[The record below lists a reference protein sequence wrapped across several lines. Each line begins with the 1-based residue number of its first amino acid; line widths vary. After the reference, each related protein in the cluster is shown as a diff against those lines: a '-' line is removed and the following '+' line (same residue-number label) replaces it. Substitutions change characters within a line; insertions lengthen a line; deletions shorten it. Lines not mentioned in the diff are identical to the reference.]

1 MSLIGRSAREFRVG
15 SGGTVQNEFQGRR
28 RALLIGVTA
37 TPALADDPELHAMY
51 GELTCAERDVEAV
64 AEALEKSEYEVT
76 RHHAGRVREIDL
88 VKSGIQ
94 RALRQFFTSCEP
106 GDTAFVYLSGHGV
119 TIGDDDFLLAADAQ
133 PGEPLSDGSPALMQ
147 SSLLPANPVGLQ
159 LGFRPQG
166 VTTVIC
172 LDACRETEPPQRGD
186 EDQTGAWV
194 GAQDAAWLY
203 SCGDGQ
209 RSYADQEHGSW
220 FGRALAHALAPE
232 TPPTTF
238 GEIMR
243 YTEHEMR
250 RLAGDEPVEPPTVR
264 HLAPFRQPVDTL
276 ELCKGYKEPLPW
288 AEMVT
293 KSALWEHTSGSEAV
307 QARVKAGLAELAE
320 QVGRNVRSAGAHQ
333 DDPWSD
339 ARSTYPARFER
350 QLVGLVKRAQHSA
363 PQALLSPAETA
374 VLLAAPLV
382 YEDITAV
389 ALEDLRQ
396 VLDRER
402 PADVEPEPHAE
413 LVFAAVEDVRRAHKQ
428 VQGTLETLRGR
439 GLVTEAKAAE
449 HWLRHRFIAD
459 WDALWERTGDYPSVD
474 VLLCRLARVIA
485 DSAEE
490 VPLGG
495 PSEQSLQRIDG
506 QLRQVL
512 GHVTVE
518 PGDRPRVNDFEND
531 TWNTFAPVLGGRWR
545 AQELAQLLWTAG
557 LLSADPRRMSSVLI
571 DHLGAHEPLAA
582 HTVVGALSEEFELA
596 AVGELSAGGYRLDV
610 RFPCPHPALH
620 AAVEELAAR
629 ADASVSA
636 IRERWLAQ
644 RSSMPSLLRGLP
656 ERVTARQ
663 LVPEPGQ
670 YTAPLERFRLAEDE
684 IRPLLMG
691 AQLYGDRMLAVR
703 ELYQNAL
710 DACRLRD
717 MRDQYGRRQ
726 GEAAEKWTGRITF
739 TQGWDEEG
747 RLYIECEDNGTGMS
761 RAKLTSMF
769 ARAGKRYEQDPEF
782 MQERREWRRAGLTPV
797 ALNSRFG
804 IGAFSYFM
812 LAEEVVVTTAPVD
825 RHGLRESL
833 DQASRAEI
841 QSGSGLLRITPGK
854 GAPSDG
860 GTRVRLYLALGEDE
874 QPPSLVETLQ
884 SVLWVSD
891 YTVRAVEY
899 ARDDPEREVR
909 GRTWAPGRLQAV
921 ARWRGP
927 AAHAEGSDVWLVQ
940 GPGQLLLDGVVISDA
955 PSVFGYVVNL
965 RERHRP
971 VPSVDRNNLLSYDED
986 MVLEELRAT
995 VSEAA
1000 AQWSEV
1006 SLRWLWELARTRPP
1020 LAVALLDALPKDVTA
1035 ILEPLESDVRLLRE
1049 RLPLRSTGCLPI
1061 DATIVSRGNTAS
1073 RQNLDR
1079 SLFRRWRMT
1088 RLEHAPVLKQGFSP
1102 AGYPEPASLDALI
1115 FHETSSPRGGW
1126 ASALTAA
1133 AWAGVPLRDTVKA
1146 LRRYAIAGVHVPAVP
1161 DIRSRL
1167 SVRISPAA
1175 ADLYAAYTA
1184 RPTRGRATHAP
1195 MVVISSEHQL
1205 SLGECV
1211 TLLCRLRALDVDL
1224 PPAPELDEALAR
1236 ERFTRAE
1243 AQVLAADT
1251 TTGPLSTPRWYPGET
1266 SITHLRKR
1274 VSLIGAGASAAGEL
1288 LGRLRHMAPLGFT
1301 VLGAPGTP
1309 LTEHDALTSAER
1321 LLLRVDPSHGNPW
1334 QEGVVSLRQLVAASE
1349 GVTVSLGEAARILN
1363 EASRYTGIRAPD
1375 VPVEALGW
1383 TPPSWVARAMRYWR
1397 KQTQVFGPW
1406 ELVNSF
1412 LDGRT
1417 LDSRG
1422 TDEFRETVKVLAACG
1437 LLASDPSWDQEALIR
1452 QAAAPQVGSAS
1463 TAFSESLLDAR
1474 PVPVSYC
1481 LELAGL
1487 GETLGTV
1494 LDWLE
1499 AESENLPLDLPQL
1512 SSEAR
1517 SVRVT
1522 ALDSYLL
1529 PAKDSEPEA
1538 SDTRASSTI
1547 RRLLRHADR
1556 LGTPLSSSI
1565 GRLTTLTAIG
1575 VPPLPGEVTGP
1586 DADALADFRPD
1597 RFDLVAFNS
1606 DLLGPG
1612 TLGPLELVLLAG
1624 RFGRTLKATYD
1635 RYVPFRCLGLDVTV
1649 REPTP
1654 QEAEIIPHWAD
1665 VIVLTEQLTGRAP
1678 AVSGTVTPD
1687 HVTLC
1692 SEETDLTEAEVRER
1706 LGRYAALFG
1715 LRVPNQEQES
1725 ERVS

>member
-1 MSLIGRSAREFRVG
+1 MAQG
-15 SGGTVQNEFQGRR
+15 EFQGRR

-37 TPALADDPELHAMY
+37 TPALADDPELDAMY
-51 GELTCAERDVEAV
+51 GALTCAERDVETV
-64 AEALEKSEYEVT
+64 AEALEKSGYEAT
-76 RHHAGRVREIDL
+76 RHHAGRVPEIKL

-94 RALRQFFTSCEP
+94 RALRAFFASCEP

-133 PGEPLSDGSPALMQ
+133 PGEPLPDGSPALMQ

-159 LGFRPQG
+159 LAFRPQG

-186 EDQTGAWV
+186 EDQAGAWV
-194 GAQDAAWLY
+194 GAPDAVWLY

-220 FGRALAHALAPE
+220 FGRALAQALLPE

-250 RLAGDEPVEPPTVR
+250 RLAGDEPVDPPTVR

-293 KSALWEHTSGSEAV
+293 KSALWEHTSGSETV
-307 QARVKAGLAELAE
+307 HARVKAGLAELAE
-320 QVGRNVRSAGAHQ
+320 RVGRNVRSAGAHQ
-333 DDPWSD
+333 DDPWWD
-339 ARSTYPARFER
+339 AQSTYPARFER
-350 QLVGLVKRAQHSA
+350 QLVGLVRRAHHSA

-402 PADVEPEPHAE
+402 PADIGPEPHAR
-413 LVFAAVEDVRRAHKQ
+413 LVRAAVEDVRRAHKQ
-428 VQGTLETLRGR
+428 VQSTLETLRGR
-439 GLVTEAKAAE
+439 GLVTEARAAE

-459 WDALWERTGDYPSVD
+459 WDPLWERTGDYPSVD

-485 DSAEE
+485 DSAEDL
-490 VPLGG
+490 PLGG
-495 PSEQSLQRIDG
+495 QSEQALQRIDG

-518 PGDRPRVNDFEND
+518 PGDRPRVNDSENE

-557 LLSADPRRMSSVLI
+557 LLSADPRRMSSVLV

-582 HTVVGALSEEFELA
+582 HTVVSALSEEFDLA
-596 AVGELSAGGYRLDV
+596 AVGELSAGGYWLDV

-636 IRERWLAQ
+636 IRERWLGQ
-644 RSSMPSLLRGLP
+644 RSSLPSLLRGLP

-691 AQLYGDRMLAVR
+691 AQLYGDKMLAVR

-726 GEAAEKWTGRITF
+726 GEAAGEWTGRVTF

-804 IGAFSYFM
+804 IGVFSYFM

-833 DQASRAEI
+833 DRASRVEI

-854 GAPSDG
+854 GAPADG
-860 GTRVRLYLALGEDE
+860 GTRVRLYLALAEDE

-891 YTVRAVEY
+891 YAVRAVEY
-899 ARDDPEREVR
+899 AREDPKREVR
-909 GRTWAPGRLQAV
+909 SREWEPGKLQAV
-921 ARWRGP
+921 GRWRCP
-927 AAHAEGSDVWLVQ
+927 AAHVAGTDVWLVQ
-940 GPGQLLLDGVVISDA
+940 GKGQLLLDGVVVSDA
-955 PSVFGYVVNL
+955 PAVFGYVANL

-971 VPSVDRNNLLSYDED
+971 VPSVDRNNLLSYEEE
-986 MVLEELRAT
+986 MVLDELRAA
-995 VSEAA
+995 VPEAA
-1000 AQWSEV
+1000 VQWSDV
-1006 SLRWLWELARTRPP
+1006 SLRWLWSLAGSCPP
-1020 LAVALLDALPKDVTA
+1020 LAVALLNGLRRDVTA
-1035 ILEPLESDVRLLRE
+1035 VLEPWQTDLRLLRE
-1049 RLPLRSTGCLPI
+1049 RLPLRSVGCLPL
-1061 DATIVSRGNTAS
+1061 DATIMSSRTARLRS
-1073 RQNLDR
+1073 TH
-1079 SLFRRWRMT
+1079 SLFQRWRKT
-1088 RLEHAPVLKQGFSP
+1088 LLEHAPRPDQDSSP
-1102 AGYPEPASLDALI
+1102 AGYPEAIGLDALI
-1115 FHETSSPRGGW
+1115 FHEAASEEGGW
-1126 ASALTAA
+1126 GSALSAA
-1133 AWAGVPLRDTVKA
+1133 AWAEVPVRTAVKA
-1146 LRRYAIAGVHVPAVP
+1146 LRRYAITGADVPAVT
-1161 DIRSRL
+1161 DIRSQL
-1167 SVRISPAA
+1167 SVKVTPAA
-1175 ADLYAAYTA
+1175 ARLHAAYLS
-1184 RPTRGRATHAP
+1184 RPTQVRHPPALHAP
-1195 MVVISSEHQL
+1195 MLLVSAEYHL

-1211 TLLCRLRALDVDL
+1211 SLLRQLHALGIDL
-1224 PPAPELDEALAR
+1224 PPVPELDETLVR
-1236 ERFTRAE
+1236 ERFTLTE
-1243 AQVLAADT
+1243 ATVLAAEA
-1251 TTGPLSTPRWYPGET
+1251 GPDVIPANHWQPAEVSIAQLKQEFTAMGEDASTAEELSAR
-1266 SITHLRKR
+1266 IR
-1274 VSLIGAGASAAGEL
+1274 
-1288 LGRLRHMAPLGFT
+1288 RLAPLGFT
-1301 VLGAPGTP
+1301 VLGDDETAANT
-1309 LTEHDALTSAER
+1309 HDALTAAER
-1321 LLLRVDPSHGNPW
+1321 LLLDIDISHGNPW
-1334 QEGVVSLRQLVAASE
+1334 QEGVVSLRQLVEVSE
-1349 GVTVSLGEAARILN
+1349 GLTISLGQAAQILAD
-1363 EASRYTGIRAPD
+1363 ASSFTGVQAPD
-1375 VPVEALGW
+1375 VLTEVADW
-1383 TPPSWVARAMRYWR
+1383 TPPLWVVRSMRRWPKR
-1397 KQTQVFGPW
+1397 KHAFGPW
-1406 ELVNSF
+1406 ELV
-1412 LDGRT
+1412 DAWQ
-1417 LDSRG
+1417 SRNLRS
-1422 TDEFRETVKVLAACG
+1422 TEEFREAVSALDACG
-1437 LLASDPSWDQEALIR
+1437 LLTKDPSWNHEALVR
-1452 QAAAPQVGSAS
+1452 QAAAPRLGSPDLGYRDS
-1463 TAFSESLLDAR
+1463 PLDAR
-1474 PVPVSYC
+1474 PVPLHYC
-1481 LELAGL
+1481 LSLAAPGEML
-1487 GETLGTV
+1487 GSV
-1494 LDWLE
+1494 LHRLE
-1499 AESENLPLDLPQL
+1499 SAEKYLPLHLPQL
-1512 SSEAR
+1512 SPEALSLRVEVMDHHLLRLADPMSEAPGAPPTPII
-1517 SVRVT
+1517 S
-1522 ALDSYLL
+1522 
-1529 PAKDSEPEA
+1529 
-1538 SDTRASSTI
+1538 
-1547 RRLLRHADR
+1547 RLLTHAAR
-1556 LGTPLSSSI
+1556 LGTSLPRSI
-1565 GRLTTLTAIG
+1565 ARLAALTVIGAPPPPGDFTGR
-1575 VPPLPGEVTGP
+1575 
-1586 DADALADFRPD
+1586 DADALNDFHPD
-1597 RFDLVAFNS
+1597 DLDLIAFTT

-1612 TLGPLELVLLAG
+1612 TLGPLELVLTAG
-1624 RFGRTLKATYD
+1624 RFGWTLRRTYD
-1635 RYVPFRCLGLDVTV
+1635 RYAPFRCLGLDVTV

-1665 VIVLTEQLTGRAP
+1665 IVVLTEQLTGRAP

-1687 HVTLC
+1687 HITLC

-1706 LGRYAALFG
+1706 LTRYADLFG
-1715 LRVPNQEQES
+1715 LRLPNRDQDQDQDQES